1 MLKQLIGSLS
11 IKVLSSLAIFILI
24 QIIVYVVINER
35 TDKIEQASKNVL
47 NINGLSVVVFEINKD
62 ILQIQRDISVYGVS
76 GSEVIFDKIKSTHQ
90 SIQARLIEAQQRIQ
104 QPEIKNSLNAM
115 QSLVLNY
122 GKSIDSLKKRYDEK
136 SKIIEQQLPNTYE
149 LALTTLASRDR
160 ETARLGKDLLLFQLK
175 DHWHHLYR
183 NSILFLTQR
192 DYAKRSQ
199 VKQRLQLIKQLT
211 NSGATNKMIGQNKVE
226 QLNSLTTKFESLFAQ
241 AIQANRNYLTLSNIV
256 IAGDSVEFSALA
268 KKLQEDALLLLS
280 DISKTSQES
289 INAAQTVIQVSLFLS
304 VTLFILFALFFHFHI
319 IKAINRLTVS
329 FRSFLNG
336 DFSANIAD
344 INREDEIGFLAQ
356 AANKFRVLNERLVEA
371 KKAAEETSRI
381 KSEFLANMSHEI
393 RTPMNGI
400 LGMVQLVSN
409 TELDAKQKR
418 MIEVISSS
426 GKSLLVIL
434 NDILDLSKLDA
445 DKMLLE
451 NREFKLSALLY
462 ELEQIFKSQADHKNI
477 EFKIV
482 KEKVDSV
489 DLVQGDETRLKQV
502 LMNLLGNAF
511 KFTELGTVTLSV
523 DLKEKNNNEVVL
535 LFSVIDSG
543 IGISQHSIKTLFDAF
558 TQADTSTTRRFGG
571 TGLGLTI
578 SSKILNLMG
587 SNLQV
592 ESELDKGSRF
602 YFQLRLNIPIA
613 NTNVKQQ
620 AQLPDVTIKNK
631 DVQVLIAEDN
641 PVNQIVLESFL
652 KAMGIKHITVA
663 DNGEIALELC
673 TKQQFDLIMMDIQ
686 MPVMGGLLATKYIR
700 ELANYHDVPII
711 AVTANITEKDEP
723 EYVAAGITNTINKP
737 IEFNSLKVIIDQY
750 SE

>member
-1 MLKQLIGSLS
+1 MLRKLTAS
-11 IKVLSSLAIFILI
+11 ISAKVLAVLAIFVVI
-24 QIIVYVVINER
+24 QLVVYVVINER
-35 TDKIEQASKNVL
+35 TFKIEQANENLL
-47 NINGLSVVVFEINKD
+47 NIANTSTIVYEINKD
-62 ILQIQRDISVYGVS
+62 ILEIQRDISVYGVS
-76 GSEVIFDKIKSTHQ
+76 GSDVIFTKIKSNHT
-90 SIQARLIEAQQRIQ
+90 SIKNRLDDAKRQTQDS
-104 QPEIKNSLNAM
+104 EIKHALTMM
-115 QSLVLNY
+115 QSLVVNY
-122 GKSIDSLKKRYDEK
+122 GKGIDTLKRRYEKKSQAIDITLPSIYESAISRITSLSKESDSQENSLW
-136 SKIIEQQLPNTYE
+136 
-149 LALTTLASRDR
+149 LA
-160 ETARLGKDLLLFQLK
+160 QLK
-175 DHWHHLYR
+175 NEWH
-183 NSILFLTQR
+183 SLFLDSSLFLSKR
-192 DYAKRSQ
+192 DYSKRQQVQTSIKQ
-199 VKQRLQLIKQLT
+199 VKQSLLAEESGGINKQNTIKDLKRLA
-211 NSGATNKMIGQNKVE
+211 SE
-226 QLNSLTTKFESLFAQ
+226 FETEFSN
-241 AIQANRNYLTLSNIV
+241 AIQANRNYLTLINIV
-256 IAGDSVEFSALA
+256 IAGDSVEFTSLA
-268 KKLQEDALLLLS
+268 KQLRDDALVLLAETS
-280 DISKTSQES
+280 SISKNGIDT
-289 INAAQTVIQVSLFLS
+289 AQVVIKASLFLS
-304 VTLFILFALFFHFHI
+304 ILFFILFALFFQFHI
-319 IKAINRLTVS
+319 VEAINRLTLS
-329 FRSFLNG
+329 FKALLSG
-336 DFSANIAD
+336 DYNVVLSD
-344 INREDEIGFLAQ
+344 THRVDEIGVLSQ
-356 AANKFRVLNERLVEA
+356 AANKFKILNERLVDA
-371 KKAAEETSRI
+371 KKEAEETSRI

-587 SNLQV
+587 SALQV
-592 ESELDKGSRF
+592 ESELGKGSTF
-602 YFQLRLNIPIA
+602 YFQLKLEIPCE
-613 NTNVKQQ
+613 NTSFNQKV
-620 AQLPDVTIKNK
+620 QLPDINIKNK
-631 DVQVLIAEDN
+631 DVRILIAEDN

-652 KAMGIKHITVA
+652 KAMGITHITMA

-686 MPVMGGLLATKYIR
+686 MPVLGGLLATKYIR
-700 ELANYHDVPII
+700 ELPNYHDVPII

-723 EYVAAGITNTINKP
+723 EYMAVGITQTINKP
-737 IEFNSLKVIIDQY
+737 IESDVLKEVISKY
-750 SE
+750 A

>member
-122 GKSIDSLKKRYDEK
+122 GKSIDSLKKRYDKK

-160 ETARLGKDLLLFQLK
+160 ETARLNKESLLLFQLK

-280 DISKTSQES
+280 DISQTSQES

-371 KKAAEETSRI
+371 KKSSR
-381 KSEFLANMSHEI
+381 
-393 RTPMNGI
+393 R
-400 LGMVQLVSN
+400 
-409 TELDAKQKR
+409 
-418 MIEVISSS
+418 
-426 GKSLLVIL
+426 
-434 NDILDLSKLDA
+434 
-445 DKMLLE
+445 
-451 NREFKLSALLY
+451 
-462 ELEQIFKSQADHKNI
+462 
-477 EFKIV
+477 
-482 KEKVDSV
+482 
-489 DLVQGDETRLKQV
+489 
-502 LMNLLGNAF
+502 
-511 KFTELGTVTLSV
+511 
-523 DLKEKNNNEVVL
+523 
-535 LFSVIDSG
+535 
-543 IGISQHSIKTLFDAF
+543 
-558 TQADTSTTRRFGG
+558 
-571 TGLGLTI
+571 
-578 SSKILNLMG
+578 
-587 SNLQV
+587 
-592 ESELDKGSRF
+592 
-602 YFQLRLNIPIA
+602 NIP
-613 NTNVKQQ
+613 
-620 AQLPDVTIKNK
+620 
-631 DVQVLIAEDN
+631 
-641 PVNQIVLESFL
+641 NQI
-652 KAMGIKHITVA
+652 
-663 DNGEIALELC
+663 
-673 TKQQFDLIMMDIQ
+673 
-686 MPVMGGLLATKYIR
+686 
-700 ELANYHDVPII
+700 
-711 AVTANITEKDEP
+711 
-723 EYVAAGITNTINKP
+723 
-737 IEFNSLKVIIDQY
+737 
-750 SE
+750 